1 MTEITHTVVDYKRNN
16 NSHTDQLQNSFFV
29 KTATDWNYLD
39 TTIHIA
45 SVQRFKALVAATHH
59 Q

>member
-1 MTEITHTVVDYKRNN
+1 MTEITHTTGDYKRNN

-45 SVQRFKALVAATHH
+45 SVQCFKALVAATHH